1 MCGIVGILKTKDKS
15 PVSGETLCLMRDEL
29 IHRGPDGAGL
39 WMSPSKNIGLA
50 HRRLSIVDLD
60 VAANQPM
67 CNEDSSIWVTYNGE
81 IYNHSVIRNELIS
94 LGHSFK
100 TNHSDTEVLVHGYEQ
115 WGLD

>member
-1 MCGIVGILKTKDKS
+1 MDVTIKKYRPC
-15 PVSGETLCLMRDEL
+15 
-29 IHRGPDGAGL
+29 
-39 WMSPSKNIGLA
+39 
-50 HRRLSIVDLD
+50 HRRLSILDLD

-100 TNHSDTEVLVHGYEQ
+100 TNHSIWFWFMAMSNGA
-115 WGLD
+115 